1 MASACEYEYPQRQA
15 FRTKILPYVEVVE
28 QPSSNTIRFRYE
40 CEKRS
45 AGCIMGVNSSP
56 KEKTY
61 PSIKVH
67 GYQGTAAIL
76 ISCVTKD
83 DQPKS
88 HPHSLVGRDS
98 CKNGI
103 CSMKLNLD
111 GSVVSF
117 SHLAI
122 QCVKKKQVR
131 DALETRKRE
140 QVDPFATGFEHMDF
154 PDTIDLNAVR
164 LCFQV
169 FIQGPDRRFS
179 VPLKP
184 VATTI
189 IYDKKTVEEPVI
201 YKLSH
206 CSASVAGGMEMIL
219 LCGKVLKDDIQ
230 VRFFEMRDNWLFW
243 DSYGEFLPTDV
254 HKQTAIVFK
263 TPRYCNQDIAEP
275 VTVLIQ
281 LRKKSDGTTSK
292 AVPFQMLP
300 LDVDNMS
307 SIKRKRMKFDSEPKS
322 YLLKQMQNQAER
334 QANMSNQALLFNFMN
349 PKHETGGSPFGG
361 EIIPRP
367 SSICQ
372 NQASAHP
379 VNLSYN
385 NQASQ
390 SSMGFNIPFSQQ
402 HLKSDSRSQ
411 SRTEAPVP
419 KPRLSSQAEG
429 FSQAKLGS
437 VAPRPQ
443 PRRRVEPPPP
453 NVTMNS
459 YAYREPMFAKYREQ
473 ESSHYA
479 RNSYNQQPHEEMDR
493 DDLFELNDLPCDID
507 QLSPQ
512 DLAVLGTT
520 NSDNISES
528 LSENLSKGLSI
539 SDQQIQDTL
548 QNIREL
554 NKDVQAYQQHGQ
566 VNFSRNNERRDLI
579 APGSSFNAFP
589 RQSFDNHVDPAQAAA
604 ELFS

>member
-1 MASACEYEYPQRQA
+1 MTSACEYEYPQREPI
-15 FRTKILPYVEVVE
+15 RSKNLPYVEVVE
-28 QPSSNTIRFRYE
+28 QPSTNTVRFRYE
-40 CEKRS
+40 CEKR
-45 AGCIMGVNSSP
+45 ATRCIMGVNSSP

-83 DQPKS
+83 DPPKP

-98 CKNGI
+98 FKNGI
-103 CSMKLNLD
+103 CSIKMNLD
-111 GSVVSF
+111 GNAVSF

-131 DALETRKRE
+131 DALEIRKRE

-169 FIQGPDRRFS
+169 FIQGSDRRFS

-184 VATTI
+184 VATSI
-189 IYDKKTVEEPVI
+189 IYNKKAVEEPVI
-201 YKLSH
+201 HKLSH
-206 CSASVAGGMEMIL
+206 CGAPVDGDMEMIL

-230 VRFFEMRDNWLFW
+230 VRFFEMRDNSLFW
-243 DSYGEFLPTDV
+243 HDYGEFLPTDV

-263 TPRYCNQDIAEP
+263 TPKYRDQKIEEP

-300 LDVDNMS
+300 LGDVDDMS
-307 SIKRKRMKFDSEPKS
+307 SIKRKRMKFSSGRP
-322 YLLKQMQNQAER
+322 L
-334 QANMSNQALLFNFMN
+334 
-349 PKHETGGSPFGG
+349 GGGIF
-361 EIIPRP
+361 PRP
-367 SSICQ
+367 LSIFQ
-372 NQASAHP
+372 DQASAHP
-379 VNLSYN
+379 VKLSYN

-390 SSMGFNIPFSQQ
+390 SSMDFNIPFNQQQ
-402 HLKSDSRSQ
+402 HLKTCRSSQ
-411 SRTEAPVP
+411 SRTEVP
-419 KPRLSSQAEG
+419 KPRLSSQMEG
-429 FSQAKLGS
+429 LSQANLGS
-437 VAPRPQ
+437 VVARSQRP
-443 PRRRVEPPPP
+443 VEPPPP
-453 NVTMNS
+453 PSITMNAC
-459 YAYREPMFAKYREQ
+459 AYREPMFAKYREQ

-479 RNSYNQQPHEEMDR
+479 RHSINQRAQEKMDR
-493 DDLFELNDLPCDID
+493 DELFELIDLPCNMD

-512 DLAVLGTT
+512 DLAILGST
-520 NSDNISES
+520 NLDNISES

-539 SDQQIQDTL
+539 SDQQVQDTL

-554 NKDVQAYQQHGQ
+554 NKDVQSYQQHSRN
-566 VNFSRNNERRDLI
+566 NFLRNNERRELR
-579 APGSSFNAFP
+579 AAGSSFNPFM
-589 RQSFDNHVDPAQAAA
+589 RQAVDEHMDPAQVAAQ
-604 ELFS
+604 LFL

>member
-1 MASACEYEYPQRQA
+1 MASACEYEYPQRQP

-45 AGCIMGVNSSP
+45 TGCIMGVNSSP

-83 DQPKS
+83 DPPKP

-98 CKNGI
+98 CKNGV
-103 CSMKLNLD
+103 CSMKMNLD
-111 GSVVSF
+111 GNAVSF

-131 DALETRKRE
+131 VALETRKRE
-140 QVDPFATGFEHMDF
+140 KVDPFATGFEHMDF

-169 FIQGPDRRFS
+169 FIQGSDRKFS

-189 IYDKKTVEEPVI
+189 IYDKKAVEEPVI
-201 YKLSH
+201 HKLSH

-243 DSYGEFLPTDV
+243 DSYGEFSPTDV

-263 TPRYCNQDIAEP
+263 TPKYCNQDIAEP
-275 VTVLIQ
+275 VTVLVQ

-300 LDVDNMS
+300 LDADDMS
-307 SIKRKRMKFDSEPKS
+307 SIKRKRIKFDCEPKS
-322 YLLKQMQNQAER
+322 YLLKQMQTQAER
-334 QANMSNQALLFNFMN
+334 QANMSNHALLFNFMN
-349 PKHETGGSPFGG
+349 PKHETNGRPLGG
-361 EIIPRP
+361 EIFPTP
-367 SSICQ
+367 LSIYQ
-372 NQASAHP
+372 DQASAHP

-385 NQASQ
+385 NQAAQ
-390 SSMGFNIPFSQQ
+390 SSMGFNIPFNQ
-402 HLKSDSRSQ
+402 HPQSGSRSQ

-419 KPRLSSQAEG
+419 KPRLLSQGEVL
-429 FSQAKLGS
+429 SQAKLNS

-459 YAYREPMFAKYREQ
+459 YAYREPMFSKYREQ
-473 ESSHYA
+473 ESRHYT
-479 RNSYNQQPHEEMDR
+479 NHSYNQQPQEDMDR
-493 DDLFELNDLPCDID
+493 GDLFELNDLPCNID

-512 DLAVLGTT
+512 DLAVLGNT

-554 NKDVQAYQQHGQ
+554 NKDVQAYQQHGN
-566 VNFSRNNERRDLI
+566 VNFSRNNEN
-579 APGSSFNAFP
+579 AAGSSFDAFP
-589 RQSFDNHVDPAQAAA
+589 RQAFDNHVHPAHAAA